1 MDHLQNV
8 LSYFDQQQPLCA
20 EHDRIPKD
28 LYREFGVKAGLRDE
42 TGKGVLA
49 GLTNISD
56 IRAFQYV
63 DGVKHPADGQ
73 LLYRGYDVK
82 DLING
87 SRGSRFAFEEAGYLL
102 LFGQLPTPEQ
112 LEQFCAVLGECRTMP
127 TNFTRDVI
135 MKAPSHDIMN
145 SMARSVLTLA
155 SYDPKAAD
163 LDTANVL
170 RQSIQLAGIFP
181 MLAVYSYHAYNHYEK
196 DASMYIHRPDPS
208 LSTAENFLRMLRPD
222 MQYTPLEARVLDVAL
237 LLHAEHGGGN
247 NSTFTTR
254 VVTSSGTDTYSAMA
268 AALCSL
274 KGPRHGGANLMVMH
288 MMQNIRD
295 NLHDI
300 EDDEELEAYLK
311 KLLHGEAFDRKGLIY
326 GMGHAVY
333 SLSDPR
339 EVVFKGYVEQ
349 LAHEKGRDKELSL
362 YTRIERMAPQ
372 LIAQE
377 RKIFKGVSP
386 NVDFYSG
393 FVYEMLGI
401 PMELY
406 TPLFAVARVMGWS
419 AHRIEELLSANKI
432 IRPAYKSLGGT
443 HDYFP
448 RSQRASREGIGME
461 EMQQHQ
467 GEWFFLHEL
476 NVDKVFSTIQRADYL
491 ILYYIKVAQEKHP
504 GEKLYLADLAAAMG
518 LRVTELSKGIEK
530 LQDSGFVTWKT
541 DREAGRTYV
550 ELSSKAVEL
559 MAEEQALL
567 QRCYRRMRAELGD
580 EELRRAAATMQRAT
594 AILKEEREKEF
605 PAAQ

>member
-8 LSYFDQQQPLCA
+8 MGYFDQQQPLCA
-20 EHDRIPKD
+20 EHDRISKD
-28 LYREFGVKAGLRDE
+28 LYKEFGVKAGLRDE
-42 TGKGVLA
+42 NGKGVLA

-63 DGVKHPADGQ
+63 DGVKKPADGQ

-82 DLING
+82 DLI
-87 SRGSRFAFEEAGYLL
+87 RGSSGCRFAFEEAGYLL
-102 LFGQLPTPEQ
+102 LFGELPTQEK
-112 LEQFCAVLGECRTMP
+112 LEEFCRVLGECRT
-127 TNFTRDVI
+127 
-135 MKAPSHDIMN
+135 
-145 SMARSVLTLA
+145 
-155 SYDPKAAD
+155 
-163 LDTANVL
+163 
-170 RQSIQLAGIFP
+170 IQLASIFP

-196 DASMYIHRPDPS
+196 DGSMYIHRPDPE

-222 MQYTPLEARVLDVAL
+222 MKYTELEARVLDVAL

-274 KGPRHGGANLMVMH
+274 KGPRHGGANLMVMQ
-288 MMQNIRD
+288 MMQNIRE
-295 NLHDI
+295 NLHDT

-349 LAHEKGRDKELSL
+349 LAHEKGRDKDLAL
-362 YTRIERMAPQ
+362 YNKIEHMAPQ
-372 LIAQE
+372 LIAEE
-377 RKIFKGVSP
+377 RRIFKGVSP

-393 FVYEMLGI
+393 FVYDMLGI

-443 HDYFP
+443 H
-448 RSQRASREGIGME
+448 E
-461 EMQQHQ
+461 
-467 GEWFFLHEL
+467 
-476 NVDKVFSTIQRADYL
+476 
-491 ILYYIKVAQEKHP
+491 YI
-504 GEKLYLADLAAAMG
+504 
-518 LRVTELSKGIEK
+518 
-530 LQDSGFVTWKT
+530 
-541 DREAGRTYV
+541 
-550 ELSSKAVEL
+550 
-559 MAEEQALL
+559 
-567 QRCYRRMRAELGD
+567 RRN
-580 EELRRAAATMQRAT
+580 
-594 AILKEEREKEF
+594 ERE
-605 PAAQ
+605 

>member
-20 EHDRIPKD
+20 QHDHISKD

-42 TGKGVLA
+42 AGKGVLA

-63 DGVKHPADGQ
+63 DGVKRPADGQ

-87 SRGSRFAFEEAGYLL
+87 SRGGRFAFEEAGYLL
-102 LFGQLPTPEQ
+102 LFGELPTPAQ

-155 SYDPKAAD
+155 SYDPRAAE
-163 LDTANVL
+163 LDISNVL

-274 KGPRHGGANLMVMH
+274 KGPRHGGANLMVMR

-295 NLHDI
+295 NLHDL
-300 EDDEELEAYLK
+300 EDDEEL
-311 KLLHGEAFDRKGLIY
+311 
-326 GMGHAVY
+326 
-333 SLSDPR
+333 
-339 EVVFKGYVEQ
+339 
-349 LAHEKGRDKELSL
+349 
-362 YTRIERMAPQ
+362 ERMAPQ

-377 RKIFKGVSP
+377 RRIFKGVSP

-393 FVYEMLGI
+393 FVYEMLDI

-443 HDYFP
+443 HDYIP
-448 RSQRASREGIGME
+448 R
-461 EMQQHQ
+461 
-467 GEWFFLHEL
+467 
-476 NVDKVFSTIQRADYL
+476 T
-491 ILYYIKVAQEKHP
+491 
-504 GEKLYLADLAAAMG
+504 
-518 LRVTELSKGIEK
+518 
-530 LQDSGFVTWKT
+530 
-541 DREAGRTYV
+541 
-550 ELSSKAVEL
+550 
-559 MAEEQALL
+559 
-567 QRCYRRMRAELGD
+567 
-580 EELRRAAATMQRAT
+580 QRAT
-594 AILKEEREKEF
+594 AILNEERAKEY

>member
-1 MDHLQNV
+1 MDEQERSSQTHGSFAECIKL
-8 LSYFDQQQPLCA
+8 LRPAAAPLRRA
-20 EHDRIPKD
+20 RPHPQG

-295 NLHDI
+295 NLHDL

-349 LAHEKGRDKELSL
+349 LAHEKGRDKDLSL

-386 NVDFYSG
+386 MWTFTAVLCTRCWAS
-393 FVYEMLGI
+393 
-401 PMELY
+401 PWSC
-406 TPLFAVARVMGWS
+406 TPRCLPW
-419 AHRIEELLSANKI
+419 
-432 IRPAYKSLGGT
+432 
-443 HDYFP
+443 
-448 RSQRASREGIGME
+448 RASWAGAPTASR
-461 EMQQHQ
+461 
-467 GEWFFLHEL
+467 
-476 NVDKVFSTIQRADYL
+476 SCSAPTRSSARPTRA
-491 ILYYIKVAQEKHP
+491 
-504 GEKLYLADLAAAMG
+504 LAAP
-518 LRVTELSKGIEK
+518 TIIS
-530 LQDSGFVTWKT
+530 
-541 DREAGRTYV
+541 
-550 ELSSKAVEL
+550 
-559 MAEEQALL
+559 
-567 QRCYRRMRAELGD
+567 
-580 EELRRAAATMQRAT
+580 RAASGHKGRA
-594 AILKEEREKEF
+594 
-605 PAAQ
+605 PAWKSYSSIRGNGSSSTSSTWIRCSAPSSGQIISSCIISR

>member
-73 LLYRGYDVK
+73 LLYSGYDVK

-295 NLHDI
+295 NLHDL

-333 SLSDPR
+333 TLSDPR
-339 EVVFKGYVEQ
+339 TLILRKSAHRLAQQKGM
-349 LAHEKGRDKELSL
+349 LDELEL
-362 YTRIERMAPQ
+362 MEAIERVTP
-372 LIAQE
+372 
-377 RKIFKGVSP
+377 GVFAEITGSEKVMCA
-386 NVDFYSG
+386 NVDMYSG
-393 FVYEMLGI
+393 LVYRMLGI
-401 PMELY
+401 SPDLF
-406 TPLFAVARVMGWS
+406 TPLFAVARITGWC
-419 AHRIEELLSANKI
+419 AHRMEEVLTGGRI
-432 IRPAYKSLGGT
+432 YRPAYKSLIR
-443 HDYFP
+443 HKDYIPF
-448 RSQRASREGIGME
+448 
-461 EMQQHQ
+461 
-467 GEWFFLHEL
+467 
-476 NVDKVFSTIQRADYL
+476 
-491 ILYYIKVAQEKHP
+491 
-504 GEKLYLADLAAAMG
+504 
-518 LRVTELSKGIEK
+518 
-530 LQDSGFVTWKT
+530 
-541 DREAGRTYV
+541 
-550 ELSSKAVEL
+550 
-559 MAEEQALL
+559 
-567 QRCYRRMRAELGD
+567 
-580 EELRRAAATMQRAT
+580 
-594 AILKEEREKEF
+594 EER
-605 PAAQ
+605 

>member
-1 MDHLQNV
+1 M
-8 LSYFDQQQPLCA
+8 
-20 EHDRIPKD
+20 
-28 LYREFGVKAGLRDE
+28 
-42 TGKGVLA
+42 
-49 GLTNISD
+49 
-56 IRAFQYV
+56 
-63 DGVKHPADGQ
+63 
-73 LLYRGYDVK
+73 
-82 DLING
+82 
-87 SRGSRFAFEEAGYLL
+87 
-102 LFGQLPTPEQ
+102 
-112 LEQFCAVLGECRTMP
+112 LGECRTMP

-163 LDTANVL
+163 LDISNVL

-196 DASMYIHRPDPS
+196 DGSMYIHRPDPS

-222 MQYTPLEARVLDVAL
+222 MQYTELEARVLDVAL

-349 LAHEKGRDKELSL
+349 LAHEKGRDKDLSL

-372 LIAQE
+372 LIAEE

-386 NVDFYSG
+386 NVDFTAALCTICWAS
-393 FVYEMLGI
+393 
-401 PMELY
+401 PWSC
-406 TPLFAVARVMGWS
+406 TPRCLPW
-419 AHRIEELLSANKI
+419 
-432 IRPAYKSLGGT
+432 PASWAGAPT
-443 HDYFP
+443 
-448 RSQRASREGIGME
+448 ASRSCSAPTRSSARPTRAGTVNIHARIPQDAQGLLVGVAVLIVDPAGDDAHFGQDSVQEDVAGGGAGTVVAHLQHIGPE
-461 EMQQHQ
+461 VRAAVH
-467 GEWFFLHEL
+467 
-476 NVDKVFSTIQRADYL
+476 KV
-491 ILYYIKVAQEKHP
+491 
-504 GEKLYLADLAAAMG
+504 G
-518 LRVTELSKGIEK
+518 LRSRFHVAGEQKAGGAVVHPQDDGGIVGVVI
-530 LQDSGFVTWKT
+530 LRHRAQHGHSGTAQRPDCARSGHFHP
-541 DREAGRTYV
+541 
-550 ELSSKAVEL
+550 AVG
-559 MAEEQALL
+559 
-567 QRCYRRMRAELGD
+567 C
-580 EELRRAAATMQRAT
+580 T
-594 AILKEEREKEF
+594 
-605 PAAQ
+605 

>member
-254 VVTSSGTDTYSAMA
+254 VLTSADTDPYSTYAGA
-268 AALCSL
+268 IGSL
-274 KGPRHGGANLMVMH
+274 KGWKHGGANHQVLA
-288 MMQNIRD
+288 MQQEIKENVAD
-295 NLHDI
+295 WS
-300 EDDEELEAYLK
+300 DEGQVADYLAK
-311 KLLHGEAFDRKGLIY
+311 IVRKEAFDKTGLVY

-333 SLSDPR
+333 TKSDPR
-339 EVVFKGYVEQ
+339 AIICKQFAEGLAVGTEFEAEFNLLKSIERLAPEVI
-349 LAHEKGRDKELSL
+349 LREKGTAKDMCAN
-362 YTRIERMAPQ
+362 IDM
-372 LIAQE
+372 
-377 RKIFKGVSP
+377 
-386 NVDFYSG
+386 YSG
-393 FVYEMLGI
+393 FVYSMMGI
-401 PMELY
+401 PEDLF
-406 TPLFAVARVMGWS
+406 TPLFACARMSGWA
-419 AHRIEELLSANKI
+419 AHRFEEIVSGKRI
-432 IRPAYKSLGGT
+432 IRPAYKSTRSGKR
-443 HDYFP
+443 DYV
-448 RSQRASREGIGME
+448 AME
-461 EMQQHQ
+461 E
-467 GEWFFLHEL
+467 
-476 NVDKVFSTIQRADYL
+476 R
-491 ILYYIKVAQEKHP
+491 
-504 GEKLYLADLAAAMG
+504 
-518 LRVTELSKGIEK
+518 
-530 LQDSGFVTWKT
+530 
-541 DREAGRTYV
+541 
-550 ELSSKAVEL
+550 
-559 MAEEQALL
+559 
-567 QRCYRRMRAELGD
+567 
-580 EELRRAAATMQRAT
+580 
-594 AILKEEREKEF
+594 
-605 PAAQ
+605 